1 MNPATEGLKVCSFN
15 TRSLRKHVEDVAS
28 DPVLLQSSI
37 LCLQETWL
45 EDGEEKQARY
55 QLEGYK
61 GYFSSEGPGKGV
73 AVYVREG
80 LEIESV
86 RKFADANI
94 QLCKIVMKSLDVIT
108 IYRSQD
114 EPLFSAA
121 HHLRNFSDPEKDTL
135 IIGDV
140 NICASKT
147 NALSNFLEGEGF
159 RQLVTL
165 PTHIKGGIY

>member
-1 MNPATEGLKVCSFN
+1 MCI
-15 TRSLRKHVEDVAS
+15 RD
-28 DPVLLQSSI
+28 
-37 LCLQETWL
+37 
-45 EDGEEKQARY
+45 RY

-165 PTHIKGGIY
+165 PTHIKGGMYQKFTPSRCVVIYPALALTLPCQGSWTKLTYEELM